1 MQMETKY
8 LYIFLLLVNVSVLQ
22 SNAAVPQ
29 VPALIVF
36 GDSITDPGNN
46 NGLQFSWAKCNFP
59 PYGRDFKDQRATG
72 RFSNGKIPPDF
83 LASQLGIKE
92 YLPAYLDPELSDEDL
107 LTGVSFASGGAGFDD
122 ISAKLASAYTLWD
135 QLQMFKEYK
144 IKIEKVAGIE
154 RASKI
159 VSDSVYLIFLG
170 NNDIMTTYFSTN
182 IRSNYDI
189 PSYVN
194 YLVQAASSFNKNLY
208 DLGARNIAVLGVP
221 PLGCVPAVRTLR
233 GGITRE
239 CVDIYNEA
247 TLLFNTELSAEMT
260 RLAPELPGSKIIY
273 MDVYSILLDLIMNS
287 SHYGFDEV
295 TRGCCGTGEIEATL
309 LCNEISPCTCEDA
322 SKYLFWDAFHPTE
335 KGYELLI
342 TPLVKKYL
350 PIFG

>member
-22 SNAAVPQ
+22 SNAAVSQ

-46 NGLQFSWAKCNFP
+46 NGLKSSWAKCNFP

-107 LTGVSFASGGAGFDD
+107 LTGVSFASGGAGFDN
-122 ISAKLASAYTLWD
+122 ISAKIA
-135 QLQMFKEYK
+135 
-144 IKIEKVAGIE
+144 
-154 RASKI
+154 
-159 VSDSVYLIFLG
+159 
-170 NNDIMTTYFSTN
+170 
-182 IRSNYDI
+182 
-189 PSYVN
+189 
-194 YLVQAASSFNKNLY
+194 NLY
-208 DLGARNIAVLGVP
+208 DLGARNIAVVGVP

-335 KGYELLI
+335 RGYELLV
-342 TPLVKKYL
+342 TPLVKNYL
-350 PIFG
+350 SILL